1 MKTMNITT
9 SFSVSGKIKQ
19 IKSDGDLVYV
29 EFDSAYVW
37 PENEKDV
44 IKTFSDEVV
53 MEESERRQINTEK
66 RDKYGTIGTKQAVGN
81 VF

>member
-1 MKTMNITT
+1 MNSTT

-44 IKTFSDEVV
+44 IKTFSDDVV
-53 MEESERRQINTEK
+53 KEEAERREPQQGIH
-66 RDKYGTIGTKQAVGN
+66 VC
-81 VF
+81 